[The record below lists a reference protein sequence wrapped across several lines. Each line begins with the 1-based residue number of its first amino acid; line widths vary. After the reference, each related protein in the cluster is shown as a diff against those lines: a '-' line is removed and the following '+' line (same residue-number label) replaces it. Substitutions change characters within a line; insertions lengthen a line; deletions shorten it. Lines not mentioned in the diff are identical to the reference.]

1 MASFTVFQSLI
12 DTVQGGLLLVWPD
25 SGHILGANQLAA
37 ILLATPHAQLIGQ
50 PLHGFLPAGETQIP
64 ALLAGHDMVYNRSMQ
79 LQTATGRLI
88 NVQFSLREVLLDGS
102 RIMVVSFSD
111 RTEQQLMSQ
120 LLDFEQQLLAR
131 SLKLVK
137 QLHLQHIA
145 GAEDDQLTGL
155 ISMPE
160 LLAAAHTETGRIRR
174 YGGALSGMAVQMLS
188 LPPAGADAEM
198 AAARRHLLQLAASI
212 CVQSTRDSDLV
223 ARREEDVFLLLLPGT
238 SLSGADELAPRL
250 LLALSQPAG
259 FAEVQTLP
267 LRLCIGIS
275 ALRDDEQAP
284 NAMLTRLQGAL
295 DQARMAGSNRIFRQA

>member
-1 MASFTVFQSLI
+1 MASFPVLQSLI
-12 DTVQGGLLLVWPD
+12 DTVQGGLLLVEPD
-25 SGHILGANQLAA
+25 SGHILAANQLAA

-64 ALLAGHDMVYNRSMQ
+64 TLLAGHDMVYNRGMQ
-79 LQTATGRLI
+79 LQTASGRLI

-111 RTEQQLMSQ
+111 RTEQQLMRQ

-137 QLHLQHIA
+137 HLHQQHAA

-160 LLAAAHTETGRIRR
+160 FLAAAHTETGRIRR

-188 LPPAGADAEM
+188 LPPSSAGADM

-212 CVQSTRDSDLV
+212 CVQATRDSDLV

-238 SLSGADELAPRL
+238 PLSGADELAPRL
-250 LLALSQPAG
+250 LQALSQPAG

-267 LRLCIGIS
+267 LRVCIGIS
-275 ALRDDEQAP
+275 ALRDDEHAP

-295 DQARMAGSNRIFRQA
+295 DQARIAGSNRIFRQA